1 MKRLY
6 LIVRC
11 VLLWFIS
18 WAQFVVAVPL
28 LMILTVFIHPR
39 KTDFLQRLFA
49 RNIVR
54 FAGVK
59 LVVLRAPGF
68 DPRRTS
74 IFICNHV
81 NLFDPYILYS
91 AIPQFIRGWEMESH
105 FAIPLYGWMMK
116 RFGNIS
122 VPDQRTPGNLKK
134 LFRETKQALEQDVS
148 LLVFPE
154 GGRTIDGHL
163 KDFQKGI
170 FRLIRDFDAPIVPVS
185 IVGSY
190 EFNNKHSLMLR
201 PSTITVYLHDTI
213 ETSHLSRE
221 ERNDLSAVVYRTIA
235 EPIEAHYEQANAPS
249 SAQTAAEPLNNE
261 D

>member
-6 LIVRC
+6 LIVRSAF
-11 VLLWFIS
+11 LWFIS
-18 WAQFVVAVPL
+18 WIQFVFIVPL
-28 LMILTVFIHPR
+28 LMILTLFINPR

-59 LVVLRAPGF
+59 LLVRRAPGF

-134 LFRETKQALEQDVS
+134 LFRETKQALEQGIS
-148 LLVFPE
+148 LIVFPE
-154 GGRTIDGHL
+154 GRRTNDGHL

-185 IVGSY
+185 MVGSF
-190 EFNNKHSLMLR
+190 EFNNKTTNLLL
-201 PSTITVYLHDTI
+201 PATIVVRIHDTI
-213 ETSHLSRE
+213 ETSHLSRK
-221 ERNDLSAVVYRTIA
+221 ERSNLSAVIFRKIA
-235 EPIEAHYEQANAPS
+235 EPIEAHYQQADTPS
-249 SAQTAAEPLNNE
+249 SIQAAISPVQNE